1 MIRGC
6 TRHECAL
13 SRIMR
18 SVILT
23 ATRSAGGLVN
33 VNGLGGVVRLLLVVV
48 VCAGLA
54 AAVNRWGQLGHGR
67 DELLAALRA
76 CLQLVAVGLLIAAV
90 LGSWWLTFGFI
101 ALMLSV
107 ASLTAGRR
115 LSPPE
120 LRPQRRGMR
129 GLRRTGARQTKLRPK
144 HRWWFASAPI
154 VLGAVPVAS
163 GLMLTGLI
171 PPVTI
176 AVVPIVGILIGGAM
190 TATTLS
196 GKHALGALS
205 ARFGEYE
212 AALSIGMLP
221 RDSALLI
228 AREDAS
234 LALLPGLDQT
244 RTVGLVT
251 LPGAFVGM
259 LLGGASPLQAA
270 AVQLVVLVALLL
282 VQSIAVLVT
291 VELVARGYFSSRR

>member
-1 MIRGC
+1 
-6 TRHECAL
+6 
-13 SRIMR
+13 MR

-23 ATRSAGGLVN
+23 VNPSVGGLVN
-33 VNGLGGVVRLLLVVV
+33 VQGLSGLTRLALVVV

-54 AAVNRWGQLGHGR
+54 AGINRWGQLGHGR
-67 DELLAALRA
+67 DDLLAALRA
-76 CLQLVAVGLLIAAV
+76 SLQLVAVGLLIAAV
-90 LGSWWLTFGFI
+90 LGSWLLTLGFVI
-101 ALMLSV
+101 LMLSV

-115 LSPPE
+115 LSP
-120 LRPQRRGMR
+120 RGQHSS
-129 GLRRTGARQTKLRPK
+129 GLSSQGN
-144 HRWWFASAPI
+144 WWVAVAPV
-154 VLGAVPVAS
+154 VLGAVPVAG
-163 GLMLTGLI
+163 GLMLSGLI
-171 PPVTI
+171 PRQTI

-190 TATTLS
+190 TATTLA
-196 GKHALGALS
+196 GKRALDALKT
-205 ARFGEYE
+205 RHGEYE
-212 AALSIGMLP
+212 AALSIGLLP

-234 LALLPGLDQT
+234 LALVPGLDQT

-291 VELVARGYFSSRR
+291 VELVARGSFNRET

>member
-1 MIRGC
+1 
-6 TRHECAL
+6 
-13 SRIMR
+13 MR
-18 SVILT
+18 SVIVT

-33 VNGLGGVVRLLLVVV
+33 VNGVGGVVRLLLVVV

-54 AAVNRWGQLGHGR
+54 ALFNRWGQLGHGR
-67 DELLAALRA
+67 DDILAALRA

-90 LGSWWLTFGFI
+90 LGSWWLTLGFI
-101 ALMLSV
+101 TLMLSV

-115 LSPPE
+115 LTPK
-120 LRPQRRGMR
+120 
-129 GLRRTGARQTKLRPK
+129 GLTPK
-144 HRWWFASAPI
+144 NQWRYAVAPV
-154 VLGAVPVAS
+154 VLGAVPVSA
-163 GLMLTGLI
+163 GLMLSGLI

-196 GKHALGALS
+196 GKYALGAL
-205 ARFGEYE
+205 RTRNGEYE
-212 AALSIGMLP
+212 AALSIGLLP

-228 AREDAS
+228 ARADAS

-291 VELVARGYFSSRR
+291 VELVARGCFSSRR